1 MDGVKTPSLR
11 AEKGLDLLRRRIMK
25 WLLGKEFIVPF
36 VFTFLLADFINNRWI
51 LLVVVVFLMSILW
64 LVEWLLKRK
73 NKSFH
78 FPTKDFLI
86 LSVFSFLIGHFIDS
100 LWFYLA
106 VVIPFVCV
114 FFVVKSL
121 LKRKT
126 ESEPEKV

>member
-1 MDGVKTPSLR
+1 
-11 AEKGLDLLRRRIMK
+11 MK
-25 WLLGKEFIVPF
+25 WLLGKDFIVPF
-36 VFTFLLADFINNRWI
+36 VLAFLLADFIDNRWI

-64 LVEWLLKRK
+64 LAEWLLKRK

-86 LSVFSFLIGHFIDS
+86 LSVFSFLIGHFIGS

-114 FFVVKSL
+114 FFFVKLL